1 MLQEPARMEILDGL
15 PESTPEEKPKR
26 KRRLRKRITD
36 PSKAPKFYEKLD
48 KRRQFINEKLMRILE
63 RVDLDRP
70 IVLREKF
77 KVLWN
82 MDSQSAQD
90 SKHMKME
97 IGKLKTARN
106 MMNNEMADKYMQVLK
121 YIEERYLKTLT
132 NKDTHKS
139 KVTGMTIKKTG

>member
-1 MLQEPARMEILDGL
+1 MHEPAKTEILDGL
-15 PESTPEEKPKR
+15 PESITQEKLKR
-26 KRRLRKRITD
+26 KRKAKKRITD
-36 PSKAPKFYEKLD
+36 PSKAPKFYEKLE

-63 RVDLDRP
+63 RVELDRP

-90 SKHMKME
+90 SKHMKLE

-106 MMNNEMADKYMQVLK
+106 IMNNEMAEKYMQVLQ
-121 YIEERYLKTLT
+121 YVDQRY
-132 NKDTHKS
+132 
-139 KVTGMTIKKTG
+139 

>member
-1 MLQEPARMEILDGL
+1 VRDLMHEPAKTEILDGL
-15 PESTPEEKPKR
+15 PESITQEKLKR
-26 KRRLRKRITD
+26 KRKAKKRITD
-36 PSKAPKFYEKLD
+36 PSKAPKFYEKLE

-63 RVDLDRP
+63 RVELDRP

-90 SKHMKME
+90 SKHMKLE

-106 MMNNEMADKYMQVLK
+106 IMNNEMAEKYMQVLQ
-121 YIEERYLKTLT
+121 YVDQRY
-132 NKDTHKS
+132 
-139 KVTGMTIKKTG
+139 

>member
-1 MLQEPARMEILDGL
+1 MHEPAKTEILDGL
-15 PESTPEEKPKR
+15 PESTAQEKLKR
-26 KRRLRKRITD
+26 KRKAKKRITD
-36 PSKAPKFYEKLD
+36 PSKAPKFYEKLE

-63 RVDLDRP
+63 RVELDRP

-90 SKHMKME
+90 SKHMKLE

-106 MMNNEMADKYMQVLK
+106 IMNNEMAEKYMQVLQ
-121 YIEERYLKTLT
+121 YVDQRY
-132 NKDTHKS
+132 
-139 KVTGMTIKKTG
+139 

>member
-1 MLQEPARMEILDGL
+1 MHEPAKTEILDGL
-15 PESTPEEKPKR
+15 PETTAQEKLKR
-26 KRRLRKRITD
+26 KRKAKKRITD
-36 PSKAPKFYEKLD
+36 PSKAPKFYEKLE

-63 RVDLDRP
+63 RVELDRP

-90 SKHMKME
+90 SKHMKLE

-106 MMNNEMADKYMQVLK
+106 IMNNEMAEKYMQVLQ
-121 YIEERYLKTLT
+121 YVDQRY
-132 NKDTHKS
+132 
-139 KVTGMTIKKTG
+139 